1 MYVYLLTFVS
11 LPKVVLQNESFL
23 CRPSR
28 KLLHRNL
35 AITDLCVGIVLE
47 PIAVIYIAFPFS
59 TKDRIFAILY
69 CRNSWENEYKAL
81 GLVISVI
88 VRLSGQAVVMVMN
101 GCWYLR
107 QPLASY
113 KRIKVRFVLGGGGS
127 GYFRIFLR
135 KKSWPFH
142 FLKWINA

>member
-47 PIAVIYIAFPFS
+47 PIAVIYIGFPFS

-69 CRNSWENEYKAL
+69 CRNSRENEFKAL

-88 VRLSGQAVVMVMN
+88 VRLSGQAVVMVIN

-113 KRIKVRFVLGGGGS
+113 KRRYVLYWGGGGV
-127 GYFRIFLR
+127 GRRILEFFCE
-135 KKSWPFH
+135 KSRGPSTS
-142 FLKWINA
+142 